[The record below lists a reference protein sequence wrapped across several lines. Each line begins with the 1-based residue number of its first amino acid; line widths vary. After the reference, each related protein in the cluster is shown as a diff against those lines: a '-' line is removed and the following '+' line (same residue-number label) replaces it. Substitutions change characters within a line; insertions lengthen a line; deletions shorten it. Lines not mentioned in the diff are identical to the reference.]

1 MFELIAT
8 IQTLSGMVN
17 RPVSQSTDMEIILMM
32 ESIWQAQPATIMTRV
47 ELIEVSE

>member
-8 IQTLSGMVN
+8 VQTLSGMVD
-17 RPVSQSTDMEIILMM
+17 RSVSQSADMEIILMM

-47 ELIEVSE
+47 ELIEVGK